1 LRRIALSSPS
11 AAPGRTA
18 FADPRRPRQ
27 AARRGEYGRL
37 KEQWRSISKAQAA
50 RFSKWRERRSRV
62 DRDVR
67 RTDRAQPF
75 FAGEGNRNV
84 RTLRSLLLTYSLYN
98 FDLSYC
104 QGMSDL
110 AAPLLFVM
118 RDEAEARPPAPRAP
132 SSWLPRLLAKH
143 A

>member
-1 LRRIALSSPS
+1 V
-11 AAPGRTA
+11 
-18 FADPRRPRQ
+18 RQ
-27 AARRGEYGRL
+27 AARRSDYGRL

>member
-1 LRRIALSSPS
+1 
-11 AAPGRTA
+11 
-18 FADPRRPRQ
+18 
-27 AARRGEYGRL
+27 
-37 KEQWRSISKAQAA
+37 
-50 RFSKWRERRSRV
+50 V

-118 RDEAEARPPAPRAP
+118 RDEAEARPPDRPARSRPWLHGLPAPCA
-132 SSWLPRLLAKH
+132 
-143 A
+143 

>member
-1 LRRIALSSPS
+1 MQTLNPN
-11 AAPGRTA
+11 T
-18 FADPRRPRQ
+18 
-27 AARRGEYGRL
+27 AAR
-37 KEQWRSISKAQAA
+37 
-50 RFSKWRERRSRV
+50 RFSKWRDRRSRV

-84 RTLRSLLLTYSLYN
+84 RTLRSVLLTYSLYN

-118 RDEAEARPPAPRAP
+118 RDEAETFWCFAALMDRLEARPRRR
-132 SSWLPRLLAKH
+132 PRLNRNPGSGPRLT
-143 A
+143 